1 MSVRTVLISGPPAV
15 GKSKAAALI
24 ASEVLPGARYYLRLR
39 LHAGDGPLATVPCAE
54 AGDRPPGEGWSG
66 AFTVFYAPERLFE
79 ILPETLRLVRNL
91 NRDAWVLIESLSDPA
106 VRSAY
111 GYDLSLFVMRVPE
124 SLEDVFRPRA
134 EAAALVREA
143 MLDTGAFAAE
153 MFGLPPLPTV
163 DADLERKAAGG
174 PAGVELL
181 LKSVQRVMPDE
192 EYEAFLAT
200 PLGAE
205 VEARAQLRPAY
216 QAMLEAE
223 VILVNN
229 ELGEE
234 TLLLRAFV
242 QRLSGLLSRRLQ
254 AIHGR
259 GVLYWGNL
267 DDAADP
273 VRVRLCRRLRGLLG
287 IREPAPQEFPPSP

>member
-1 MSVRTVLISGPPAV
+1 MSLQTVLINGPPAV
-15 GKSKAAALI
+15 GKSKVAALI

-39 LHAGDGPLATVPCAE
+39 PPVSDRSSGTVPCAQV
-54 AGDRPPGEGWSG
+54 GDLPPGDEWEG
-66 AFTVFYAPERLFE
+66 AFTVFYTPDRLFE
-79 ILPETLRLVRNL
+79 TLPDALRLIRRL
-91 NRDAWVLIESLSDPA
+91 NRDARVVIESHSDPA

-111 GYDLSLFVMRVPE
+111 GYDLSVFVMRVPGD
-124 SLEDVFRPRA
+124 LQDVFRPRIEVA
-134 EAAALVREA
+134 EAVREA

-153 MFGLPPLPTV
+153 MFGLPPLPDV
-163 DADLERKAAGG
+163 DADLEQSAAGR
-174 PAGVELL
+174 PTGVELL
-181 LKSVQRVMPDE
+181 LKSVRRVIPDE

-234 TLLLRAFV
+234 TMLLRAFV
-242 QRLSGLLSRRLQ
+242 QRLSGVLSRRLQ

-259 GVLYWGNL
+259 GVLYWGDL
-267 DDAADP
+267 DDRSDP
-273 VRVRLCRRLRGLLG
+273 VRVRLCRRLRDLLG
-287 IREPAPQEFPPSP
+287 VQEPPPGP